1 LSYVAGDW
9 LRLRPAVFSKLLVFG
24 YHPGMM
30 KPAIFSLIAVVSL
43 TVCVSLPAPA
53 QSSPAA
59 AQADAV
65 LHDAM
70 DLYLDLHQ
78 HPELSSHETR
88 TAAELAGRLRTL
100 GYEVTEHVG
109 GTGVVGILKNG
120 AGPTVMLRTELDALP
135 VEEKTGLPY
144 ASKVRTKD
152 DSGREVGVMHAC
164 GHDVHMA
171 SWWGVASIMAHSK
184 DSWHGT
190 LVLVAQPAEETIT
203 GAKKMIED
211 GLFTRFPKP
220 DIGVAMHDTNGLP
233 VGKVGVT
240 PNYAKANADSV
251 RITIYGKGGHGAAPH
266 TTIDPVLTAART
278 VVTLQSIVSREIKP
292 GEAAIITVGYIQA
305 GTKNNIIP
313 DEAQMGLTVR
323 SYKPDVRRHLLEAI
337 ERVARAEAMAAGAD
351 KMPLVERYES
361 TAAVYNDPVL
371 TQHLAGT
378 LEGVLGKGNVVTED
392 PIMTSE
398 DYSYFVEAGVPSF
411 YFTVGVAD
419 PQKLADVRKAGKEM
433 PSNHSPLFAPSAEPA
448 LRAGMIAEV
457 TILRDLL
464 KGTAADAHK
473 LTKQN

>member
-1 LSYVAGDW
+1 
-9 LRLRPAVFSKLLVFG
+9 
-24 YHPGMM
+24 M
-30 KPAIFSLIAVVSL
+30 KPAIFTLIAVVLL
-43 TVCVSLPAPA
+43 TVSVSLPAPA
-53 QSSPAA
+53 QSSPVA

-65 LHDAM
+65 LHDAL

-88 TAAELAGRLRTL
+88 TAAELAGRLRAL

-109 GTGVVGILKNG
+109 GMGVVGILKNG

-152 DSGREVGVMHAC
+152 GSGREVGVMHAC

-171 SWWGVASIMAHSK
+171 SWWGAASIMAHSK

-203 GAKKMIED
+203 GAKQMIDD

-240 PNYAKANADSV
+240 PNYAKATADSL

-278 VVTLQSIVSREIKP
+278 AVTLQSIVSREIKP
-292 GEAAIITVGYIQA
+292 GDAAVITVGYIQA

-313 DEAQMGLTVR
+313 DDAQMGLTVR
-323 SYKPDVRRHLLEAI
+323 SYKPEVRKHLLEAI

-351 KMPLVERYES
+351 KMPLIEHYEA
-361 TAAVYNDPVL
+361 TGAVYNDPVL
-371 TQHLAGT
+371 TQHLAAT
-378 LEGVLGKGNVVTED
+378 LEGALGKGSVITED
-392 PIMTSE
+392 PVMTSE
-398 DYSYFVEAGVPSF
+398 DYAYFVEAGVPSF

-419 PQKLADVRKAGKEM
+419 PQKLAEARGAGREL
-433 PSNHSPLFAPSAEPA
+433 PSNHSPLFAPYAEPA
-448 LRAGMIAEV
+448 LRTGMIAEV
-457 TILRDLL
+457 TVLRDLL
-464 KGTAADAHK
+464 KGTAADVRK
-473 LTKQN
+473 FTKQPGGN